1 MSSSPA
7 ERCESGCGTSG
18 PLGVR
23 SVVFDSS
30 PLPREQ
36 RGLRRPARS
45 IGAIDALEGTS

>member
-1 MSSSPA
+1 MSSSPD
-7 ERCESGCGTSG
+7 ERRESACGTSG
-18 PLGVR
+18 PPRVR
-23 SVVFDSS
+23 SVVFDSR